1 VTDPSAR
8 LRNLTGR
15 RLLAAFA
22 AVLLLFA
29 AALAVELFTL
39 QRIAAAEAEVAR
51 LDHAKHAGHMA
62 AAQVR
67 EQYIHQAHTLIE
79 FGEGHLGHYAKAVE
93 TARQTIAHL
102 ESVAEAPAEKALA
115 RQIAELAEQ
124 NDRDFRTRVVPVIRA
139 GDRSHI
145 AELGDQLESVVDHVV
160 ELNGRLNDEL
170 ERRSSAARTRAEE
183 LRGQARL
190 ATIACFALA
199 ILLAAGLGLWLTQTI
214 VRRVESLRQGARRI
228 GSGDLG
234 ARIELLGSDEFAE
247 LAASFNQM
255 AASLAREQAALVRS
269 QKLASIG
276 QVAAGVAH
284 ELNNPLSVIL
294 GYAKLLR
301 AVPGPHADDVAI
313 IESEARQCQRIVS
326 ELLDLARPHRLDVQ
340 PVDLA
345 TLAREAVDRLDDAGA
360 LHGRKVEVIA
370 NAPVVVP
377 ADAGRIRQVIANV
390 VVNAAQATAPNGKIT
405 IDARSE
411 PDAAILTIADDGQG
425 IPADVLAQVFDPFVT
440 TKAHGTGLGLAIAHA
455 IVDAHGGR
463 IWIASSTET
472 GTRVSLQLPAS
483 PSAEVS
489 PP

>member
-1 VTDPSAR
+1 MDCSGTILLANRAAQHFFRDESLAGRSWFDVCPGLDSAFWNR
-8 LRNLTGR
+8 VLRENGWIRHEAEVNGVWFVFAHRRDGDFVFAYGADITAR
-15 RLLAAFA
+15 KQDERLLAEQ
-22 AVLLLFA
+22 A
-29 AALAVELFTL
+29 AALALM
-39 QRIAAAEAEVAR
+39 AR
-51 LDHAKHAGHMA
+51 FPEMNPGPVL
-62 AAQVR
+62 R
-67 EQYIHQAHTLIE
+67 
-79 FGEGHLGHYAKAVE
+79 LG
-93 TARQTIAHL
+93 
-102 ESVAEAPAEKALA
+102 
-115 RQIAELAEQ
+115 
-124 NDRDFRTRVVPVIRA
+124 RDA
-139 GDRSHI
+139 
-145 AELGDQLESVVDHVV
+145 
-160 ELNGRLNDEL
+160 N
-170 ERRSSAARTRAEE
+170 
-183 LRGQARL
+183 
-190 ATIACFALA
+190 
-199 ILLAAGLGLWLTQTI
+199 ILLANAAARAVFGMEGLVGRCWKDLCPGMNEERWRLILAAPDIVFVDAQIGPCSFVFAHRKDGDLVFVFGADVTQQRTA
-214 VRRVESLRQGARRI
+214 EQLLRQTEKMAT
-228 GSGDLG
+228 LG
-234 ARIELLGSDEFAE
+234 TL
-247 LAASFNQM
+247 
-255 AASLAREQAALVRS
+255 
-269 QKLASIG
+269 
-276 QVAAGVAH
+276 AAGVAH